1 MAELRS
7 TTAIGGNI
15 VWHGGNLRFDPQGE
29 TVLYSGYKLYTENDK
44 PDPHTDLTESVVK
57 RAGDVMSGDLQI
69 AKSTAQL
76 HLSSTANTDASL
88 YLTEDNGNHGVRYH
102 YDGVVNQWQIIRRES
117 NSESVV
123 MYGSRSNNNVVING
137 IGYLNTTQRIF
148 ADNYHPNAD
157 KWTTARTLT
166 LSGEVT
172 GSVSIDGSSNVTIN
186 TVVPN
191 HTTYAEVGLSA
202 SNPEYIATGRTLS
215 GVDTTVDWDTLYRG
229 GFYNKLSQGLNRP
242 SGFTGYWYAQTMTYG
257 STTNATQVA
266 YPYGI
271 SGNSGTIALRT
282 RYADVW
288 EDWVYMYHTDYH
300 PEADKWTTAR
310 TLTLSGDVSG
320 SVSFDGSSNISLAV
334 TVADDSHTHDG
345 RYYTEAESDARFVNA
360 TGDTMTGYL
369 NVPTTQAQSSNVVYG
384 FGGTSGGKIGSMQ
397 LSSGDIDDYQRSGF
411 IDVNSSITG
420 KPAEETGWM
429 WGVHTEHNNGNGY
442 AMTLAMGQNSNRLWW
457 KRRESGVSSAW
468 MKIFDDEY
476 HPLADKW
483 TTARTLTLN
492 GDVSGSAS
500 IDGSS
505 NVTLSV
511 VVANDSH
518 THDGRYYTETEA
530 DARFAPIAGG
540 GYVQKTGDTMSS
552 SLIITDSAGNTA
564 PASETV
570 KVDKFGLIGNRTA
583 VYLHNSNTAGEIV
596 LGVGGILADNKQ
608 FSVKSTSITS
618 TVNITAPTF
627 IGALSGNATTATSA
641 TSATQATK
649 WTTAR
654 TLTIGK
660 TGKSVNGTANVSW
673 SPQEVTGTNGA
684 GQISFGTNNR
694 VTTAEFISLLSAK
707 GAFSTWY
714 WTCRGS
720 WSYAAQVTVDTG
732 FGVFG
737 TAGSVIEVHGTSTT
751 NCTIKVIT
759 PTTASGATTR
769 REFIYID
776 NGSNYAPGW
785 RANYN
790 SSYHPLA
797 DKWTTARTLTLNG
810 DVSGSASIDGSANV
824 ALSVAVADDSHN
836 HTHSDGSF
844 TVNGTL
850 ISTGVSSYDKI
861 RVWSSGSYTIGM
873 ASAQSFGWLNDYAMT
888 FTMNNDTDR
897 GFLWRDSSDAATDGA
912 MSLTTNGNLMVKN
925 VIALGG
931 DTTRY
936 MQRSSNEGS
945 WVFRSDNGKTWHF
958 GHRNTSWLH
967 NSTDA
972 TSGFYY
978 YQSIQSAGNITAY
991 SDARVKTN
999 VERITNPLEKIDR
1012 LNGYTYDRTDVEC
1025 PRQTGVIAQ
1034 EVLEVLP
1041 EAVVESGGDAD
1052 GHYAVAYGNMVGL
1065 LIEGIKE
1072 EKRKREALEERIARL
1087 EALLS

>member
-29 TVLYSGYKLYTENDK
+29 TVLYNGYKLYTENDK

-102 YDGVVNQWQIIRRES
+102 YDGDVNQWQIIRRES

-172 GSVSIDGSSNVTIN
+172 GSVSIDGSSNVTIS

-242 SGFTGYWYAQTMTYG
+242 VGFTGYWYAQTMTYG

-384 FGGTSGGKIGSMQ
+384 FGGTSAGKIGSMQ
-397 LSSGDIDDYQRSGF
+397 LASGDIDDYQRSGF

-420 KPAEETGWM
+420 TPAEETGWM

-476 HPLADKW
+476 HPNADKW

-552 SLIITDSAGNTA
+552 SLFITDSVGNTA

-570 KVDKFGLIGNRTA
+570 KVDKFGLIGNRSA
-583 VYLHNSNTAGEIV
+583 VYLHNSNAAGEVV

-627 IGALSGNATTATSA
+627 IGALSGNASTATTWA
-641 TSATQATK
+641 N
-649 WTTAR
+649 AR
-654 TLTIGK
+654 TL
-660 TGKSVNGTANVSW
+660 A
-673 SPQEVTGTNGA
+673 
-684 GQISFGTNNR
+684 
-694 VTTAEFISLLSAK
+694 LS
-707 GAFSTWY
+707 GDLS
-714 WTCRGS
+714 
-720 WSYAAQVTVDTG
+720 
-732 FGVFG
+732 
-737 TAGSVIEVHGTSTT
+737 GSVSI
-751 NCTIKVIT
+751 
-759 PTTASGATTR
+759 
-769 REFIYID
+769 
-776 NGSNYAPGW
+776 NGSSDVTLVATVINDSHTHNSISIQDTRAASVVPNDLPDRTVSAQFTNLDRPSGLPSWYSALTVKGW
-785 RANYN
+785 SDAYQVWQLISGSNTLSDNELYFRRGL
-790 SSYHPLA
+790 STSWESTQRIFMDDYHPNA

-824 ALSVAVADDSHN
+824 TLSVAVADDSHN

-897 GFLWRDSSDAATDGA
+897 GFLWRDEGDAATDGA
-912 MSLTTNGNLMVKN
+912 MSLTTGGNLMVKN

-936 MQRSSNEGS
+936 MQNSANEGS

-958 GHRNTSWLH
+958 GARNTSWIH

>member
-29 TVLYSGYKLYTENDK
+29 TVLYNGYKLYTENDK

-102 YDGVVNQWQIIRRES
+102 YDGDVNQWQIIRRES

-172 GSVSIDGSSNVTIN
+172 GSVSIDGSSNVTIS

-242 SGFTGYWYAQTMTYG
+242 AGFTGYWYAQTMTYG

-288 EDWVYMYHTDYH
+288 EDWVYMYHTGYH

-384 FGGTSGGKIGSMQ
+384 FGGTSAGKIGSMQ

-411 IDVNSSITG
+411 IDVSSAITG

-442 AMTLAMGQNSNRLWW
+442 AMTLAMGQNTDRLWW

-505 NVTLSV
+505 DVTLSV

-570 KVDKFGLIGNRTA
+570 KVDKFGLIGNRGA
-583 VYLHNSNTAGEIV
+583 VYLHNSNAAGEIA

-627 IGALSGNATTATSA
+627 IGALSGNASTATTWA
-641 TSATQATK
+641 N
-649 WTTAR
+649 AR
-654 TLTIGK
+654 TL
-660 TGKSVNGTANVSW
+660 A
-673 SPQEVTGTNGA
+673 
-684 GQISFGTNNR
+684 
-694 VTTAEFISLLSAK
+694 LS
-707 GAFSTWY
+707 GDLS
-714 WTCRGS
+714 
-720 WSYAAQVTVDTG
+720 
-732 FGVFG
+732 
-737 TAGSVIEVHGTSTT
+737 GSVSI
-751 NCTIKVIT
+751 
-759 PTTASGATTR
+759 
-769 REFIYID
+769 
-776 NGSNYAPGW
+776 NGSSDVTLVATVINDSHTHNSISIQDTRAASVVPNDLPDRTVSAQFTNLDRPSGLPSWYSALTVKGW
-785 RANYN
+785 SDAYQVWQLISGSNTLSDNELYFRRGL
-790 SSYHPLA
+790 STSWESTQRIFMDDYHPNA

-824 ALSVAVADDSHN
+824 TLSVAVADDSHN

-897 GFLWRDSSDAATDGA
+897 GFLWRDEGDAATDGA
-912 MSLTTNGNLMVKN
+912 MSLTTGGNLMVKN

-936 MQRSSNEGS
+936 MQNSANEGS

-958 GHRNTSWLH
+958 GARNTSWIH